1 MVQKPDLGPI
11 DETLESTSA
20 TKISLAAVEAR
31 VTATEKKANAAGTKA
46 SVYALAE
53 RVGVNE
59 DNLADKAA
67 LSAVKT
73 IADAAALDALAAR
86 VTALEKPAEA

>member
-11 DETLESTSA
+11 DKTLESTSA
-20 TKISLAAVEAR
+20 TKTSLAAVEAR

-46 SVYALAE
+46 SVDILAE

-59 DNLADKAA
+59 DNLADKATTSA

-73 IADAAALDALAAR
+73 TAVDALAAR
-86 VTALEKPAEA
+86 VTALENPAEA

>member
-20 TKISLAAVEAR
+20 TKTSLAAVEAR
-31 VTATEKKANAAGTKA
+31 VTATEKKANAAGTKT
-46 SVYALAE
+46 SVDSLAE
-53 RVGVNE
+53 RVVVNE
-59 DNLADKAA
+59 DNLADKA

-73 IADAAALDALAAR
+73 TAVDALAAR